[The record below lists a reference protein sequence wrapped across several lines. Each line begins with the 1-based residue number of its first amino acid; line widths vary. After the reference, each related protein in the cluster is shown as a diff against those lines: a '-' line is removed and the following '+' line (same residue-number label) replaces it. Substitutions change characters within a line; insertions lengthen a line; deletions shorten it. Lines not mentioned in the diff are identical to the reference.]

1 MSFVR
6 ASRGLLSWIVAF
18 KAFKTLTL
26 AALGVVLLAARRT
39 DAVEVLTRVA
49 LAVHLPLSSQ
59 IFARALRFAIDLTV
73 RKETALAIA
82 AFGYA
87 ALMGAEG
94 IGLHL
99 RKPWARWFT
108 VIASG
113 SLLPIE
119 MYEIFREPRLLRV
132 LILIA
137 NAAIVVYLARRRDL
151 FEPR

>member
-1 MSFVR
+1 VR
-6 ASRGLLSWIVAF
+6 ASRSLLSWIVAF

-39 DAVEVLTRVA
+39 DAVEMLTRAA
-49 LAVHLPLSSQ
+49 LAVHLPLTSHV
-59 IFARALRFAIDLTV
+59 FERAVRFATDLTV
-73 RKETALAIA
+73 RKETALAFA

-108 VIASG
+108 VIATG

-119 MYEIFREPRLLRV
+119 IYEIFREPHLIRV

-137 NAAIVVYLARRRDL
+137 NAAVVVYLARRRDL
-151 FEPR
+151 FESR